1 MPEMSAPLERTLQPA
16 LPVGNARVEIPA
28 AAGPP
33 LPSRWWTREDWLAVW
48 LGGAVLLLLVI
59 VGGLTLPSLRWG
71 GAVPMT
77 APLAPGVVGPW
88 LLVGAAALLLSG
100 LGVAASGGRL
110 AHYVPG
116 FAVVFA
122 LAWLSMVLAANVTA
136 AAWGLEYV
144 VFALLLGL
152 AVSHTTGT
160 PDWLRGA
167 ARTEYFIK
175 TGLVVMGATVLFAE
189 VLQAGL
195 LGLLQALGVVVVVW
209 YAAFWLA
216 RRFRVDDELAVML
229 ASAVSIC
236 GVSAAIAACGAIDG
250 DRKKLSY
257 VTSVVLVVALP
268 MIVLLPWI
276 VRLTGI
282 PDVVAGAWMG
292 GTLDTTGSVVA
303 AGALVSETTVKIA
316 TIVKLSQNVLIGVAA
331 FVISLWWT
339 VRSSRERDAAATPG
353 RVIWERFPKFVLGFV
368 AASLLFSFALPAD
381 VVAGTK
387 SSIGTVRT
395 LWFALAFVSIGLET
409 RLTDLLRFGEGR
421 PLLAFLIA
429 QAFNLVWT
437 LLLAW
442 LIFGGLIVP
451 SPLG

>member
-1 MPEMSAPLERTLQPA
+1 ML
-16 LPVGNARVEIPA
+16 
-28 AAGPP
+28 
-33 LPSRWWTREDWLAVW
+33 
-48 LGGAVLLLLVI
+48 
-59 VGGLTLPSLRWG
+59 
-71 GAVPMT
+71 
-77 APLAPGVVGPW
+77 
-88 LLVGAAALLLSG
+88 GAAAWALSAI
-100 LGVAASGGRL
+100 GVAVQGGRL
-110 AHYVPG
+110 ARYSAG

-136 AAWGLEYV
+136 TAWGLEYV

-152 AVSHTTGT
+152 AVSHSTGT
-160 PDWLRGA
+160 PDWLREA

-195 LGLLQALGVVVVVW
+195 LGLLQALGVVIVVW

-216 RRFRVDDELAVML
+216 RRLRVDDELAVML

-276 VRLTGI
+276 VRLAGI

-316 TIVKLSQNVLIGVAA
+316 TIVKLSQNVLIGLAA
-331 FVISLWWT
+331 FVISVWWT
-339 VRSSRERDAAATPG
+339 VRASRRRGDG
-353 RVIWERFPKFVLGFV
+353 
-368 AASLLFSFALPAD
+368 
-381 VVAGTK
+381 GTRR
-387 SSIGTVRT
+387 G
-395 LWFALAFVSIGLET
+395 
-409 RLTDLLRFGEGR
+409 
-421 PLLAFLIA
+421 
-429 QAFNLVWT
+429 
-437 LLLAW
+437 
-442 LIFGGLIVP
+442 
-451 SPLG
+451 

>member
-1 MPEMSAPLERTLQPA
+1 MTARLAARGESGGAAPTRGRMMSATH
-16 LPVGNARVEIPA
+16 V
-28 AAGPP
+28 
-33 LPSRWWTREDWLAVW
+33 RWWAREDWLAVW
-48 LGGAVLLLLVI
+48 LGGIVLLAI
-59 VGGLTLPSLRWG
+59 VLAGGPALPSLRWG
-71 GAVPMT
+71 GTITWT
-77 APLAPGVVGPW
+77 APLALAVLGPW
-88 LLVGAAALLLSG
+88 AALGATAWALSAM
-100 LGVAASGGRL
+100 GVAVQGGRL
-110 AHYVPG
+110 IRYSAG

-122 LAWLSMVLAANVTA
+122 LAWLAMALAANVTA
-136 AAWGLEYV
+136 TAWGLEYV

-160 PDWLRGA
+160 PEWLREA

-195 LGLLQALGVVVVVW
+195 LGLVQALGVVVVVW

-216 RRFRVDDELAVML
+216 RRLRVDDELAVML

-276 VRLTGI
+276 VRLAGI

-303 AGALVSETTVKIA
+303 ASALISETTVKIA

-331 FVISLWWT
+331 FVISVWWT
-339 VRSSRERDAAATPG
+339 VRASRGTATATSAG
-353 RVIWERFPKFVLGFV
+353 VIWERFPKFVLGFI

-381 VVAGTK
+381 VVARTK
-387 SSIGTVRT
+387 AGIGTIRT

-421 PLLAFLIA
+421 PLVTFLLA

-442 LIFGGLIVP
+442 LIFGGLVVP
-451 SPLG
+451 SPFQ